1 MSKPKLIRVTTVP
14 VSLHKLLQGQM
25 KFMSE
30 FYEVVAVSGN
40 DNNLLETVARDE
52 GVRVKEITMTRQVTP
67 MKDIVALLKMFR
79 FFKQER
85 PLIVH
90 THTPKAGIIGMTAAW
105 LAHVPVRLHT
115 VAGLPLME
123 ATGFKRRLLML
134 VEKIA
139 YRFATGIYPN
149 SSGLYNYIK
158 ENRLV
163 PLNKLKVIGDG
174 SSNGIDTDYFSREQV
189 QKEHIEAVHLSLG
202 LKPDDFIFVFI
213 GRLVV
218 DKGINELIRAFT
230 GLAERYKG
238 IKLLLIGPFEPERDA
253 LPAETIK
260 QIETDPAVISVGYR
274 SDIRPYLAMSDVMV
288 FPSYREGLPNVPMQA
303 CAMDVPVIATDIV
316 GSNEVITDNI
326 NGLIVPVKDADALY
340 GAMERIYIDRE
351 LRSRLAA
358 GARESIVE
366 RYNQLKLW
374 EAIKDEYAL
383 QIEKLK

>member
-1 MSKPKLIRVTTVP
+1 MSKPKLIRITTVP
-14 VSLHKLLQGQM
+14 LSLQKLIGGQIS
-25 KFMSE
+25 FMSDY
-30 FYEVVAVSGN
+30 YEVVAVSSEGK
-40 DNNLLETVARDE
+40 LLEEVALNE
-52 GVRVKEITMTRQVTP
+52 GIRVKGINMTRRITP
-67 MKDIVALLKMFR
+67 FKDLIALFRMVRFLK
-79 FFKQER
+79 KEK

-90 THTPKAGIIGMTAAW
+90 THTPKAGTIGMIAAYI
-105 LAHVPVRLHT
+105 ACVPIRLHT
-115 VAGLPLME
+115 VGGLPLIE
-123 ATGFKRRLLML
+123 TSGLKRRVLDL
-134 VEKIA
+134 VEKVTYA
-139 YRFATGIYPN
+139 CSTMIYPN

-163 PLNKLKVIGDG
+163 PLNKLKVIGGG
-174 SSNGIDTDYFSREQV
+174 SSNGIDTDYFSRGQV
-189 QKEHIEAVHLSLG
+189 QKEHIEAVRLSLG

-274 SDIRPYLAMSDVMV
+274 SDIRPYLAVSDVMV

-316 GSNEVITDNI
+316 GSNEVITNNI
-326 NGLIVPVKDADALY
+326 NGLIVPVKDADTLY
-340 GAMERIYIDRE
+340 RAMGRLYIDRE

-358 GARESIVE
+358 GARKSIVE

>member
-1 MSKPKLIRVTTVP
+1 
-14 VSLHKLLQGQM
+14 
-25 KFMSE
+25 
-30 FYEVVAVSGN
+30 
-40 DNNLLETVARDE
+40 
-52 GVRVKEITMTRQVTP
+52 
-67 MKDIVALLKMFR
+67 
-79 FFKQER
+79 
-85 PLIVH
+85 
-90 THTPKAGIIGMTAAW
+90 
-105 LAHVPVRLHT
+105 
-115 VAGLPLME
+115 
-123 ATGFKRRLLML
+123 
-134 VEKIA
+134 
-139 YRFATGIYPN
+139 
-149 SSGLYNYIK
+149 
-158 ENRLV
+158 
-163 PLNKLKVIGDG
+163 
-174 SSNGIDTDYFSREQV
+174 
-189 QKEHIEAVHLSLG
+189 
-202 LKPDDFIFVFI
+202 
-213 GRLVV
+213 
-218 DKGINELIRAFT
+218 
-230 GLAERYKG
+230 
-238 IKLLLIGPFEPERDA
+238 